1 MRAGFGILG
10 FALVFGYVPWA
21 GATVHD
27 QLFKG
32 TFDIPADAP
41 ASTNDAARFLTQATF
56 GPTLADVNYLMA
68 QGYGE
73 WIDEQLAKPAT
84 LGEPTVEAVVNARTA
99 GGQKVNNT
107 QRLNRWF
114 WQAAYAPDQLRQRMA
129 YALSQIFVVSDQS
142 SSISQYVVPLTQYG
156 DMLAQS
162 AFLPYGQVLLNV
174 TYHPIMGRYLNAYH
188 NVKATFVGGVQ
199 TTSPDENYAREVMQL
214 FSIGLIMRHPDFSPV
229 LTNPL
234 DPESTIP
241 TYDQD
246 VITQNAKVF
255 TGFTWSDAP
264 QGSGPPNYSGASFYG
279 GGLTFAAQY
288 APMACWGTELF
299 PATGT
304 GSGNMRHDIT
314 TKAVLG
320 YGGVGTTNTIPAN
333 QTCAQDVTDELSIIA
348 THPNVAPFISRQLIQ
363 RFVTSNPSPAYIARI
378 SAVFNT
384 AGNDLGD
391 VVKAILTDTEARN
404 PPALPATTG
413 SCATGNCDAYGKL
426 REPVLGLTAMWRA
439 FNARAP
445 APDQYGEI
453 AMIGYGGFLGNFGQ
467 APYESPT
474 VFNFY
479 LPDYQQP
486 GVFADNN
493 LYSPELQITNE
504 STSYTTGNT
513 YYQFTANAYQG
524 MTNPRTDRPL
534 IDLSSLT
541 VNSNNPAAMVG
552 TLNSA
557 LFCGSMSTTMQ
568 ATMKSMLVNLNGA
581 SAQEKAWSA
590 IYVAMLSPEFAT
602 QR

>member
-1 MRAGFGILG
+1 P
-10 FALVFGYVPWA
+10 Y
-21 GATVHD
+21 
-27 QLFKG
+27 
-32 TFDIPADAP
+32 
-41 ASTNDAARFLTQATF
+41 ST
-56 GPTLADVNYLMA
+56 
-68 QGYGE
+68 
-73 WIDEQLAKPAT
+73 
-84 LGEPTVEAVVNARTA
+84 
-99 GGQKVNNT
+99 
-107 QRLNRWF
+107 
-114 WQAAYAPDQLRQRMA
+114 
-129 YALSQIFVVSDQS
+129 
-142 SSISQYVVPLTQYG
+142 
-156 DMLAQS
+156 
-162 AFLPYGQVLLNV
+162 VLLNV
-174 TYHPIMGRYLNAYH
+174 TYHPIMGRYLNAYR

-241 TYDQD
+241 TYDQG

-279 GGLTFAAQY
+279 GGVNFAAQY

-304 GSGNMRHDIT
+304 GSNNMRHDIT

-384 AGNDLGD
+384 PGNDLGD

-404 PPALPATTG
+404 PPPLCG
-413 SCATGNCDAYGKL
+413 SVNCDSYGKL
-426 REPVLGLTAMWRA
+426 REPVLSLTAMWRA
-439 FNARAP
+439 FNAKAP

-504 STSYTTGNT
+504 STAYTTANT

-541 VNSNNPAAMVG
+541 VNANNPAAMVA
-552 TLNSA
+552 TINSA
-557 LFCGSMSTTMQ
+557 LFYGNMSASMQSTLIG
-568 ATMKSMLVNLNGA
+568 MLTYMNA
-581 SAQEKAWSA
+581 SPPEEAWSA

>member
-10 FALVFGYVPWA
+10 FALVFGFVPWA

-32 TFDIPADAP
+32 SFDIPADQP
-41 ASTNDAARFLTQATF
+41 ASVNAAARFLTQATF
-56 GPTLADVNYLMA
+56 GPTQADINYLMA

-114 WQAAYAPDQLRQRMA
+114 WQAVYAPDQLRQRMA

-156 DMLAQS
+156 DMLAQA

-174 TYHPIMGRYLNAYH
+174 TYHPMMGRYLNAYH
-188 NVKATFVGGVQ
+188 NVKATFVGSVQ

-214 FSIGLIMRHPDFSPV
+214 FSIGLIMRNPDFSPV

-241 TYDQD
+241 TYDQG

-391 VVKAILTDTEARN
+391 VVKAILIDTEARN

-413 SCATGNCDAYGKL
+413 SCSTGNCDAYGKL
-426 REPVLGLTAMWRA
+426 REPVLSLTAMWRA
-439 FNARAP
+439 FNAKAP

-486 GVFADNN
+486 GVFADSN

-504 STSYTTGNT
+504 STSYTTSNT

-552 TLNSA
+552 TLNTA
-557 LFCGSMSTTMQ
+557 LFYGSMSTTMQ

>member
-1 MRAGFGILG
+1 MRAGSRILAFASLFG
-10 FALVFGYVPWA
+10 FVPLA

-56 GPTLADVNYLMA
+56 GPTPADISYLMA

-99 GGQKVNNT
+99 GGQKVGNT

-114 WQAAYAPDQLRQRMA
+114 WQAVYAPDQLRQRMA
-129 YALSQIFVVSDQS
+129 YALSQIFVVSDQA
-142 SSISQYVVPLTQYG
+142 SSIGGNYMVPLTQYG

-162 AFLPYGQVLLNV
+162 AFAPYSTVLLNV

-241 TYDQD
+241 TYDQS

-299 PATGT
+299 PVTGT
-304 GSGNMRHDIT
+304 GSNNMRHDIT
-314 TKAVLG
+314 AKAVLG
-320 YGGVGTTNTIPAN
+320 YGGVGTTNTIPAG
-333 QTCAQDVTDELSIIA
+333 QTCAQDMTDELSIIA

-384 AGNDLGD
+384 PGNDLGD
-391 VVKAILTDTEARN
+391 VIKAILTDTEARN
-404 PPALPATTG
+404 PPPLCG
-413 SCATGNCDAYGKL
+413 SVNCDSYGKL
-426 REPVLGLTAMWRA
+426 REPVLSLTAMWRA
-439 FNARAP
+439 FNAKAP
-445 APDQYGEI
+445 APDMYGEV
-453 AMIGYGGFLGNFGQ
+453 AMIGYGNFLGNFGQ

-493 LYSPELQITNE
+493 LYAPELQITNE
-504 STSYTTGNT
+504 STAYTTANT

-541 VNSNNPAAMVG
+541 VNSSNPAALVA
-552 TLNSA
+552 TLNSR
-557 LFCGSMSTTMQ
+557 LFYGSMSTAMQ
-568 ATMKSMLVNLNGA
+568 STLVGMLTYMNA
-581 SAQEKAWSA
+581 SPQEEAWSA